1 MDVIIA
7 PKARADIEDILT
19 WTREDFGAPT
29 LRRYAKLLATAIEEV
44 AANPEVAGSSPRPE
58 IADHCRTYHLFF
70 SRKTAGRAGDR
81 IRRPRHFLLYRV
93 TEAGIVE
100 IGRVLH
106 DSMDLEAHLPEEY
119 RRSEPDA

>member
-7 PKARADIEDILT
+7 PKARSDIASILA
-19 WTREDFGAPT
+19 WTNENFGPQI
-29 LRRYAKLLATAIEEV
+29 LKQYAKLIATAIEEV
-44 AANPEVAGSSPRPE
+44 AADPELPGSSHRPE

-70 SRKTAGRAGDR
+70 SRKSAGRTGGW

-93 TEAGIVE
+93 TESNVVE

-106 DSMDLEAHLPEEY
+106 DSMELQAHLPEEY
-119 RRSEPDA
+119 RASPK